1 MKYNVRYLKGSWGR
15 YLGMTAAMT
24 QDLSPLAVPTA
35 SAKKSLSEHK
45 NNKITKIH

>member
-1 MKYNVRYLKGSWGR
+1 MGSV
-15 YLGMTAAMT
+15 
-24 QDLSPLAVPTA
+24 LSPLAVPTA